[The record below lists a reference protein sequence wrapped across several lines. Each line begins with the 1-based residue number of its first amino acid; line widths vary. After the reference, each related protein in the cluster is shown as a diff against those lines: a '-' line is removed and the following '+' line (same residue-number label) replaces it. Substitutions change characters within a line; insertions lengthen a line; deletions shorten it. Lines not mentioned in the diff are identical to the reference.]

1 MNTAPLFPES
11 LIAKLAATRI
21 VAVLMVDDAAAAVP
35 LAKALLAGGVDVME
49 LTLRTPAAL
58 AALREIKA
66 HVPEMTAGIGTIL
79 TPEQAVAAKDAGGA
93 FGVAP
98 GLNLRVLARAAEIG
112 LPFAPGVCTPTE
124 IEAAIEAGCRVLK
137 FFPAESLGGIKTMAT
152 MTAPYAHLGIRY
164 IPLGG
169 LTQANFTDYLA
180 HPAILAV
187 GGSWIATREEI
198 QRCDWSSITAKA
210 AAATARLQAKG
221 KQP

>member
-1 MNTAPLFPES
+1 MNSTQLFPDS
-11 LIAKLAATRI
+11 LAAKLAATKI

-58 AALREIKA
+58 AALREVKA
-66 HVPEMTAGIGTIL
+66 HVPEMIAGIGTIL
-79 TPEQAVAAKDAGGA
+79 TPEQVVAAKETGGA

-98 GLNLRVLARAAEIG
+98 GLNLRVLARAAEVG

-137 FFPAESLGGIKTMAT
+137 FFPAESLGGIKTIAT
-152 MTAPYAHLGIRY
+152 MTTPYAHLGIRY

-169 LTQANFTDYLA
+169 LTQGNFTDYLA

-198 QRCDWSSITAKA
+198 QRRDWTSITAKA
-210 AAATARLQAKG
+210 TAATARLK
-221 KQP
+221 KEH